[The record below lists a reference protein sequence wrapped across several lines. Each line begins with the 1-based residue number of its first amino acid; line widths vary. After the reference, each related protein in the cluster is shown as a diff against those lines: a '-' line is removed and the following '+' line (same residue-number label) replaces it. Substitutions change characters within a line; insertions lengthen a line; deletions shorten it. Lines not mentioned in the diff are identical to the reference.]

1 MGKNSLLKSTS
12 KKKPKAKAAKGK
24 AAKKV
29 AAPKSKAKAKP
40 KRRPA
45 KPAKKAP
52 AKVAKTAAKKKAPAA
67 KKTPKKL
74 TRKELLFKQFDS
86 PPATGLYSPPAKTDD
101 TGGEAPSYF
110 AGMSDPAT
118 AQKALQRKFDWGQI
132 KAAGEQYAVRM
143 AEEEAKRK
151 AEEEA
156 QRKAE
161 EEAKRKA
168 EEEAKRKAEE
178 EAQRKAEEEAQRK
191 AEEEAKRKAEEE
203 AQRKAEEEA
212 QRKAEEEAQRK
223 AEEEARR
230 KAEEEAQRK
239 AEEEAQRKA
248 EEDAKR
254 RAEEDAKR
262 RAEEEARLKAEIA
275 AAAPPPGDI
284 TAESGGNK
292 PLKFGLV
299 AFGAILLLLIMSS
312 YTNTKKYYITEKDGT
327 VTIQRGTF
335 TPMGTT
341 VLISMTDV
349 PMPEPAQDVYGWQD
363 AYRLM
368 YQHYINAADKLLE
381 APGIPDA
388 AALATQLGM
397 AVKYAPDR
405 ELRDDARSRLVGMR
419 VQVLVHKAQAAMQ
432 RRTIEGVQVA
442 LAFLE
447 EAADLDLSEGEAA
460 LVDQRT
466 AEAEKLM
473 ADLEAAQA
481 EAERQAAEEAAL
493 AAEAQKLKA
502 TAASSQA
509 AVTDDTH

>member
-29 AAPKSKAKAKP
+29 AAKKSKAKAKP
-40 KRRPA
+40 KSRPA
-45 KPAKKAP
+45 KAAKKAAAKAP
-52 AKVAKTAAKKKAPAA
+52 ARVTKAAAKKKAPAA
-67 KKTPKKL
+67 KKPPKKL
-74 TRKELLFKQFDS
+74 TRKQLLFKKFDS
-86 PPATGLYSPPAKTDD
+86 PPATALYTPPAGPQDA
-101 TGGEAPSYF
+101 GAEAPSYF
-110 AGMSDPAT
+110 AGMRDA
-118 AQKALQRKFDWGQI
+118 AAAKEALQRQFNWDEI
-132 KAAGEQYAVRM
+132 EAAGQQYAARM
-143 AEEEAKRK
+143 
-151 AEEEA
+151 
-156 QRKAE
+156 
-161 EEAKRKA
+161 
-168 EEEAKRKAEE
+168 AEE

-191 AEEEAKRKAEEE
+191 AEEEAKRKAEQE
-203 AQRKAEEEA
+203 AKRKAEEEA
-212 QRKAEEEAQRK
+212 QRKAEEEAK
-223 AEEEARR
+223 R

>member
-1 MGKNSLLKSTS
+1 MGKDSLLESTS
-12 KKKPKAKAAKGK
+12 KKKPKAKKAKGK
-24 AAKKV
+24 AAKKA
-29 AAPKSKAKAKP
+29 AAPKGKARKAPAKAKAKP
-40 KRRPA
+40 KGAPA
-45 KPAKKAP
+45 KKIAAKAAKAP
-52 AKVAKTAAKKKAPAA
+52 AKVKKGAAHKKAPTKPKPT
-67 KKTPKKL
+67 KKP
-74 TRKELLFKQFDS
+74 TRKELLFKKF
-86 PPATGLYSPPAKTDD
+86 ATPPAKTLYTPPTAAGDADD
-101 TGGEAPSYF
+101 TSPSYF
-110 AGMSDPAT
+110 AGMSDATVAT
-118 AQKALQRKFDWGQI
+118 AKEALKRKFDWDAI
-132 KAAGEQYAVRM
+132 KAAGQKYAAELVAK

-156 QRKAE
+156 R
-161 EEAKRKA
+161 RKA

-178 EAQRKAEEEAQRK
+178 EAQRKAEEEAQ
-191 AEEEAKRKAEEE
+191 
-203 AQRKAEEEA
+203 
-212 QRKAEEEAQRK
+212 
-223 AEEEARR
+223 R

>member
-161 EEAKRKA
+161 EEA
-168 EEEAKRKAEE
+168 
-178 EAQRKAEEEAQRK
+178 Q
-191 AEEEAKRKAEEE
+191 
-203 AQRKAEEEA
+203 
-212 QRKAEEEAQRK
+212 
-223 AEEEARR
+223 R

-327 VTIQRGTF
+327 VIIQRGTF

>member
-168 EEEAKRKAEE
+168 EEEA
-178 EAQRKAEEEAQRK
+178 
-191 AEEEAKRKAEEE
+191 
-203 AQRKAEEEA
+203 

-223 AEEEARR
+223 AEEEAR
-230 KAEEEAQRK
+230 RK

>member
-118 AQKALQRKFDWGQI
+118 AQKALQRKFDWGEI
-132 KAAGEQYAVRM
+132 KSAGEQYAVRM
-143 AEEEAKRK
+143 AEEESQRKAEEEAQRKAEEEAQRKAGEEAQRKAEEEAKRK

-168 EEEAKRKAEE
+168 EED
-178 EAQRKAEEEAQRK
+178 AQRK
-191 AEEEAKRKAEEE
+191 AEEEAKRKAEED
-203 AQRKAEEEA
+203 
-212 QRKAEEEAQRK
+212 
-223 AEEEARR
+223 ARL
-230 KAEEEAQRK
+230 
-239 AEEEAQRKA
+239 
-248 EEDAKR
+248 
-254 RAEEDAKR
+254 RAEM
-262 RAEEEARLKAEIA
+262 EAAV
-275 AAAPPPGDI
+275 PPPGVAAAD
-284 TAESGGNK
+284 TAVSK
-292 PLKFGLV
+292 PMKLGLI

-312 YTNTKKYYITEKDGT
+312 YTNTKKYYITEKDGA

-341 VLISMTDV
+341 VLITMTDV
-349 PMPEPAQDVYGWQD
+349 PMPEPIQDVYGWQD

-368 YQHYINAADKLLE
+368 FQHYINAADKLLE

-397 AVKYAPDR
+397 AVKYAPNR
-405 ELRDDARSRLVGMR
+405 ELREDARSRLVGMR

-432 RRTIEGVQVA
+432 RRTIESVQLA

-493 AAEAQKLKA
+493 AAEAQKLKS